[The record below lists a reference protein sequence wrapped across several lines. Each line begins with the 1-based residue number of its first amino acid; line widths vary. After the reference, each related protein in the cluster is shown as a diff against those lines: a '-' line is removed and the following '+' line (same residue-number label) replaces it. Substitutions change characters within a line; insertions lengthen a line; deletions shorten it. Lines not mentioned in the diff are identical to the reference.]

1 MTAAAYSV
9 KEQRAWYMY
18 DWANSAYA
26 STVLTLFLGP
36 YLTAIARNAADA
48 AGYVRPFGIPVYAPS
63 YWSYLI
69 SISVV
74 SQVACL
80 PVLGAIADYSGRK
93 KQLLGVFA
101 YIGALATM
109 AMYFIAGDRY
119 LLGGAL
125 FLISNLAFGAAMV
138 LANAFLP
145 DLAPEA
151 ERDSV
156 SSKGWGIGYL
166 GGGLLL
172 LLNLLLYANAGKLG
186 LDEGHAVRIS
196 LCSAGAW
203 WALFTLIPMA
213 GLRRRQATR
222 HVPPGESLLSTG
234 FLQLAHTAR
243 EMKRYPQTLTFLAA
257 FLIYN
262 DGIQAVISLAGQ
274 FGADYLKI
282 PQLQLTQ
289 AILMVQFVAFLGAML
304 FNQAAK
310 WISAKRAVLLAL
322 ALWTLT
328 MVAMFFVKTTLH
340 YFLAAAVVA
349 IIMGGSQALSRSLY
363 SLMIPAGREAEYF
376 SLYEV
381 SDKGTSWLA
390 PLIYGVTLQATGSYR
405 YAILSLIVFFIAGIA
420 ILVKVDVRRAAREAG
435 NEAP

>member
-1 MTAAAYSV
+1 
-9 KEQRAWYMY
+9 
-18 DWANSAYA
+18 
-26 STVLTLFLGP
+26 
-36 YLTAIARNAADA
+36 
-48 AGYVRPFGIPVYAPS
+48 
-63 YWSYLI
+63 
-69 SISVV
+69 
-74 SQVACL
+74 
-80 PVLGAIADYSGRK
+80 
-93 KQLLGVFA
+93 
-101 YIGALATM
+101 
-109 AMYFIAGDRY
+109 
-119 LLGGAL
+119 
-125 FLISNLAFGAAMV
+125 
-138 LANAFLP
+138 
-145 DLAPEA
+145 
-151 ERDSV
+151 
-156 SSKGWGIGYL
+156 
-166 GGGLLL
+166 
-172 LLNLLLYANAGKLG
+172 
-186 LDEGHAVRIS
+186 
-196 LCSAGAW
+196 
-203 WALFTLIPMA
+203 
-213 GLRRRQATR
+213 
-222 HVPPGESLLSTG
+222 
-234 FLQLAHTAR
+234 
-243 EMKRYPQTLTFLAA
+243 
-257 FLIYN
+257 
-262 DGIQAVISLAGQ
+262 VISLAGQ